1 MVAFQPPV
9 YDRKAWMTGGSR
21 GGKPLGPIKAS
32 SRPFTNTIQVLG
44 GFFKV
49 NRFVLITTFAHLWM
63 NISVGVSECCA
74 FVCGSVCPHVFE
86 CDCVEEGGGVV

>member
-21 GGKPLGPIKAS
+21 GGNHWGQ
-32 SRPFTNTIQVLG
+32 SRPHPGPLQTPFKF
-44 GFFKV
+44 FFKV

-63 NISVGVSECCA
+63 NIFVGVSECCA
-74 FVCGSVCPHVFE
+74 FVCGSVCSHVFE
-86 CDCVEEGGGVV
+86 CDCVGGCVHV